1 MPMKCPKYISQEYQ
15 LMLAILLPFSILLN
29 FLIFGENYLSSI
41 STFVSTTLISL
52 TIQSPAWQ
60 LHTVIAMRLSQRYPK
75 DGETMKRI
83 GISLLFFFPLT
94 ALVNSSIYGFYWLT
108 GIGDY
113 QFVAR
118 NYILG
123 MASGVGLNLLAT
135 FMHEGVA
142 NFEKWKVTLTE
153 TEQLKTE
160 YAKSRLEGL
169 KTQVN
174 PHFLFNSINT
184 LSSLISQDPEKAEVF
199 LDEMCKVYRYL
210 LKKDKGE
217 FIELQKELQFINS
230 WFFILKV
237 RYGTAVSF
245 NLDVTDDALNK
256 QIPPLTLQ
264 LLVEHILNRHMIS
277 KLKPLAIRIST
288 SGSEWLALHHT
299 ISRKINAK
307 DPDKD
312 NSMSNVINKF
322 RLLDLAPIRI
332 SQSEGVQIIEIPLS

>member
-1 MPMKCPKYISQEYQ
+1 MKFPKYISQEYQ

-41 STFVSTTLISL
+41 STFASTTLISL
-52 TIQSPAWQ
+52 TIQSLAWQ
-60 LHTVIAMRLSQRYPK
+60 LHTIIAMRLSQRYPK

-83 GISLLFFFPLT
+83 GVSLLFFFPLT
-94 ALVNSSIYGFYWLT
+94 AFVNTSIFALYWLT

-113 QFVAR
+113 QFDAK
-118 NYILG
+118 NYILA
-123 MASGVGLNLLAT
+123 MASGIGLNLLAT

-160 YAKSRLEGL
+160 YAKSHLDGL

-184 LSSLISQDPEKAEVF
+184 LSSLINQDPEEAEVF

-217 FIELQKELQFINS
+217 FVALQKELQFVKS
-230 WFFILKV
+230 WFYILKV
-237 RYGTAVSF
+237 RYGAAVSF
-245 NLDVTDDALNK
+245 DFDIANDALDK

-264 LLVEHILNRHMIS
+264 LLVEHIISRHMIS
-277 KLKPLAIRIST
+277 KLKPMAIRISA
-288 SGSEWLALHHT
+288 SGAEWLALRHS
-299 ISRKINAK
+299 ISPKINAK
-307 DPDKD
+307 DTHEN
-312 NSMSNVINKF
+312 NSMNNVINKF
-322 RLLDLAPIRI
+322 RLLELAPIRI
-332 SQSEGVQIIEIPLS
+332 SQSEGIQIIEIPLS